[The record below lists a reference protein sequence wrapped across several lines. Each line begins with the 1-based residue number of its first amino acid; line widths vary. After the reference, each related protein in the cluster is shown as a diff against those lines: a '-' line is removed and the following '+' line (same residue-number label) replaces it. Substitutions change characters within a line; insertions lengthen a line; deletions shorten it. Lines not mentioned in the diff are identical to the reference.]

1 MVKRAG
7 GDIEGLFRSFGSDS
21 GSYRELAREAD
32 ARDAQQRWPMLG
44 EIAPEA
50 GARPDALDAASKR
63 QWRERGEGDAESP
76 LPPPQSSAEGRRL
89 MGGLDHLL
97 QRGSAPQVDP
107 ADAPAPRAWGAA
119 KPQPQPQP
127 PVPVEEPRSFAGAS
141 RPARKGES
149 QRLDL
154 RGKAGL
160 FGGIDR
166 GDKAGEDAPR
176 NALSGLFSRLEGE
189 GRGTKPLVPGRL
201 RKR

>member
-1 MVKRAG
+1 MVKKAG

-50 GARPDALDAASKR
+50 GVRPDALDAASKR
-63 QWRERGEGDAESP
+63 HWREHGEGDAESP
-76 LPPPQSSAEGRRL
+76 LPPPQASAEGRRL

-97 QRGSAPQVDP
+97 QRGSAPQTDP

-119 KPQPQPQP
+119 KPQPQP
-127 PVPVEEPRSFAGAS
+127 PVPAEAPRSSAGAS
-141 RPARKGES
+141 RSVRKEEP

-166 GDKAGEDAPR
+166 GEKAGEEAPR
-176 NALSGLFSRLEGE
+176 SALSGLFSRLEGE
-189 GRGTKPLVPGRL
+189 ARGTKPLVPGRL

>member
-1 MVKRAG
+1 MVKKVG

-50 GARPDALDAASKR
+50 GVRPDALDAASKR
-63 QWRERGEGDAESP
+63 QWRERSEGDAESP
-76 LPPPQSSAEGRRL
+76 LPPPQASAEGRRL

-97 QRGSAPQVDP
+97 QRGSAPQSDP

-119 KPQPQPQP
+119 KPQPT
-127 PVPVEEPRSFAGAS
+127 VPVEEPRSSAGAS
-141 RPARKGES
+141 RSVRKGES

-154 RGKAGL
+154 RAKTGL
-160 FGGIDR
+160 FGGVDR
-166 GDKAGEDAPR
+166 GDKAVEQAPR

>member
-1 MVKRAG
+1 MVKKAG

-50 GARPDALDAASKR
+50 GVRPDALDAASKR

-76 LPPPQSSAEGRRL
+76 LPPPQASAEGRRL

-97 QRGSAPQVDP
+97 QRGSAPQADP

-119 KPQPQPQP
+119 KPQP
-127 PVPVEEPRSFAGAS
+127 PVPAEAPRSSAGAS
-141 RPARKGES
+141 RSVRKGES

-154 RGKAGL
+154 PGKAGL

-166 GDKAGEDAPR
+166 GEKTGEEAPR

-189 GRGTKPLVPGRL
+189 GRGTKPLGPGRL

>member
-1 MVKRAG
+1 MVKKAG

-50 GARPDALDAASKR
+50 GVRPDALDAASKR

-76 LPPPQSSAEGRRL
+76 LPPPQASAEGRRL

-97 QRGSAPQVDP
+97 QRGSAPQADP
-107 ADAPAPRAWGAA
+107 VDAPAPRAWGAA
-119 KPQPQPQP
+119 KPQTQPQT
-127 PVPVEEPRSFAGAS
+127 PVQAEAPRLSAGAS
-141 RPARKGES
+141 RSVRKEEP

-166 GDKAGEDAPR
+166 GDKAGEEAPR